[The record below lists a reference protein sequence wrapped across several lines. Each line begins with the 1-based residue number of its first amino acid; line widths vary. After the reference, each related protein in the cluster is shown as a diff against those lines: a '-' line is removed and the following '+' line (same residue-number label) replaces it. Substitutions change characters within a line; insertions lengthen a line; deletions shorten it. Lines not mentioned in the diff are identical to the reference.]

1 MSQLIDRRNLEF
13 VLYEVLRA
21 DELCQHPEYSVH
33 DRATFDAVID
43 AAEQLAGE
51 YFLNH
56 AAKSDEREPAFEGGS
71 VAIIPEIGEALDAF
85 YAAGFGSMSFK
96 ESIGGMGLPWI
107 VAQACLAIFMSANVS
122 TAAYALLTGA
132 AANLL
137 EAFGS
142 DEQKAWFLEAM
153 LTGRCFGTM
162 CLSEPQAG
170 SSLADIRTR
179 AVATAEGHYLID
191 GTKMWISGGEHELS
205 ENIVHLVLAK
215 VPDGPPGVKGIS
227 LFLVPKHLPAGGAQA
242 GELNDVTLVGINHK
256 MGYRGTVNTVL
267 NFGENGR
274 CVGYLIGKPNMG
286 LLYMFHMMN
295 EARIGVGLGATAL
308 GYAGYLASL
317 EYARDRAQGRLPD
330 NNDPSS
336 SPVKIIEHADVKRL
350 LLAQK
355 AYVEGALALGLYCA
369 RLIDRK
375 RTDQSGDTSRLDLL
389 LDVLTPIAKSW
400 PSEFCLEAN
409 KHAIQVLGGYGY
421 SREYPVERLYRDNR
435 LNIIHEGT
443 HGIQAIDLLG
453 RKVAQ
458 ADGMGLTYLLEEI
471 SQTISKAC
479 EHDSLA
485 SMADALSSRCKVLKA
500 TTDTL
505 VEKLAAGER
514 ALALANATLYLDALG
529 HIVVAWMWLEQALVA
544 ADRIRRCGVHDQPFY
559 EGKLSACR
567 YFYRYE
573 LPRVDSVLGL
583 LGELDDTCLTMPA
596 NAF

>member
-21 DELCQHPEYSVH
+21 DELCQHPKYSMH
-33 DRATFDAVID
+33 DRETFDAVID

-51 YFLNH
+51 CFLNH
-56 AAKSDEREPAFEGGS
+56 AAKADEQEPAFEGGS

-107 VAQACLAIFMSANVS
+107 VAQTCLAIFMSANVS

-137 EAFGS
+137 EAFGT

-153 LTGRCFGTM
+153 LTGRCYGTM

-179 AVATAEGHYLID
+179 AVATTEGHYLID
-191 GTKMWISGGEHELS
+191 GTKMWISGGDHQLS
-205 ENIVHLVLAK
+205 ENIVHFVLAR

-227 LFLVPKHLPAGGAQA
+227 LFLVPKYLPAGIARA
-242 GELNDVTLVGINHK
+242 GQLNDVTLVGINHK
-256 MGYRGTVNTVL
+256 MGCRGTVNTVL
-267 NFGENGR
+267 NFGEKGR
-274 CVGYLIGKPNMG
+274 CVGYLIGEPNMG
-286 LLYMFHMMN
+286 LRYMFHMMN
-295 EARIGVGLGATAL
+295 EARIGVGIGATAL

-317 EYARDRAQGRLPD
+317 EYAKERPQGRLPD
-330 NNDPSS
+330 NNEPSS
-336 SPVKIIEHADVKRL
+336 SPVRIIEHADVKRL
-350 LLAQK
+350 LLSQK
-355 AYVEGALALGLYCA
+355 AYVEGAFALVLYCA
-369 RLIDRK
+369 RLVDRK
-375 RTDQSGDTSRLDLL
+375 LTAQSGETAHLDLL

-400 PSEFCLEAN
+400 PSESCLEAN
-409 KHAIQVLGGYGY
+409 KNAIQVLGGYGY

-453 RKVAQ
+453 RKVTQ
-458 ADGMGLTYLLEEI
+458 ADGLAFKSLVAEI
-471 SQTISKAC
+471 SQTVSNAREFDALTPI
-479 EHDSLA
+479 
-485 SMADALSSRCKVLKA
+485 ADALSARCEVLKE

-505 VEKLAAGER
+505 VGELATGER
-514 ALALANATLYLDALG
+514 ALALANATLYLDAFG
-529 HIVVAWMWLEQALVA
+529 HIVVAWMWLEQAIVA
-544 ADRIRRCGVHDQPFY
+544 EGQMQTCGAHDQQFY
-559 EGKLSACR
+559 TGKLAACQ
-567 YFYRYE
+567 YFYHYE
-573 LPRVDSVLGL
+573 LPRVDAALEL
-583 LGELDDTCLTMPA
+583 LGKLDDTCLNIPID
-596 NAF
+596 AF